1 MARPKSANPL
11 VFRTVG
17 LTAAQW
23 RWLDLWLLSAS
34 PTAQLRELFDRA
46 VKFWPS
52 GPHRFK

>member
-17 LTAAQW
+17 LTASQW
-23 RWLDLWLLSAS
+23 DWLDTWFPGGS
-34 PTAQLRELFDRA
+34 PTSALSDLFLRA

-52 GPHRFK
+52 GPARFR